1 MDNDKKNILTPVLE
15 QIYGPLIQLSAKLP
29 APFAYGLAV
38 LIALIVA
45 FLVATVFGATLPIGL
60 LWLIFAIVFLAFGT
74 FIITDWNT
82 RQQLN
87 KTPSTIDHII
97 NSSIFYVVVHVEG
110 DQTNVINDADVTL
123 ALPEPVTK
131 KSGSN
136 GSANFTIPNEY
147 IGKDFAL
154 NARKAN
160 YKSRQPIRV
169 VLRRQGYE
177 YLSLEPQP
185 GAQRESLL
193 EISKTVDIASTTE
206 KISPGKL
213 VYESK
218 DEENPFIS
226 WTLFSSAGDFRK
238 HISIVTREMDKAV
251 AFKLIANT
259 SSELVGVNKSSRT
272 LHGKVEF
279 EYKVE
284 RSNSDGPI
292 MFFYVIPMQETG
304 IGREGLIEVGTNI
317 QDDPRNAFS
326 PYRVKFLVPTKHYGD
341 GEWHSGYIEFD
352 FRETPEAFYSIFA
365 PRINEGSVH
374 PGAGI
379 LLVTNVSIFSK
390 EGWTPF

>member
-1 MDNDKKNILTPVLE
+1 MDKDKKNFLTSALE
-15 QIYGPLIQLSAKLP
+15 QVYGPLIQLSAKLP
-29 APFAYGLAV
+29 APLAYGLAV
-38 LIALIVA
+38 LVALIVA
-45 FLVATVFGATLPIGL
+45 FLVASVFGATLPAGL
-60 LWLIFAIVFLAFGT
+60 LWLIFAIVFLAFGA

-82 RQQLN
+82 RQQAN
-87 KTPSTIDHII
+87 KAPSTIDHTI
-97 NSSIFYVVVHVEG
+97 NSSIFYVVVHAEG
-110 DQTNVINDADVTL
+110 DQTNVINDAEVTL
-123 ALPEPVTK
+123 ALPEPVIK

-147 IGKDFAL
+147 IGKEFAI
-154 NARKAN
+154 NARKVN
-160 YKSRQPIRV
+160 YKTRQPIQV

-177 YLSLEPQP
+177 YISLEPQP
-185 GAQRESLL
+185 GAPPQSPK
-193 EISKTVDIASTTE
+193 EISETVDVVSKTDKKSLE
-206 KISPGKL
+206 KL
-213 VYESK
+213 AYQSK

-226 WTLFSSAGDFRK
+226 WTLFSSAGDIRK
-238 HISIVTREMDKAV
+238 HISIVTRETDNAL
-251 AFKLIANT
+251 AFKLAT
-259 SSELVGVNKSSRT
+259 DAPSELVGVNKSSRT

-284 RSNSDGPI
+284 RSDSDGPN

-317 QDDPRNAFS
+317 QDDSRNAFS

-341 GEWHSGYIEFD
+341 GEWHGGSIEFD

-379 LLVTNVSIFSK
+379 LLVANVSIYSS
-390 EGWTPF
+390 EG